1 MGGLEPE
8 WSDGRTFGRTYL
20 DGRTEIPPLGLQEDA
35 QEEVAEGKV
44 EVEEE
49 AEGAGEE
56 AEEGKR
62 VMRRRRGEVEK
73 EGEEEAEI
81 KARRRKR
88 KETDRSIHGKTC
100 KSPFIPRY
108 ILTNER

>member
-1 MGGLEPE
+1 M
-8 WSDGRTFGRTYL
+8 
-20 DGRTEIPPLGLQEDA
+20 
-35 QEEVAEGKV
+35 EEK
-44 EVEEE
+44 
-49 AEGAGEE
+49 AEGAGED
-56 AEEGKR
+56 AEEGMR
-62 VMRRRRGEVEK
+62 VMRRRGEVEK